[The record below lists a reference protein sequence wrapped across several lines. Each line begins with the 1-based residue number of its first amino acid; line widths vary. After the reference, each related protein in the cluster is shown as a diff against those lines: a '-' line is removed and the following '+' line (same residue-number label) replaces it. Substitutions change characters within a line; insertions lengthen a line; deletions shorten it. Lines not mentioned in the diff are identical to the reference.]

1 MITRAVLITMSVA
14 FAYIILVVGLMLW
27 CRYRRQIRKA
37 RLNAAD
43 KDALENGNGDI
54 KMGEIEPCLPADKK
68 KTTKMN
74 GNSAAAHQNGKATT
88 AAADGSQKSDD
99 TVASATSKLSKKS
112 SNFDQIALSRSVIVE
127 MVQIGRGDFGDV
139 FVGKVRKADLKCI
152 DGGGDT
158 ATKCTE
164 TEKRKSKTSLDDI
177 NEIKEDG
184 DAGEHQQVLV
194 KALNKLKD
202 ENVCIEFRRQIEM
215 FRSVSHRSVSKLFGL
230 CRDKDP
236 HYLVLEYTDW
246 GDLKQFLVATHNH
259 AETNTKATTP
269 LLTSQI
275 LAIAHQIARGMDSIY
290 RARYIHK
297 DVATRNCIVTSNF
310 VVKVSYPALNRDKY
324 SKEYAKHRNG
334 LVPLRWLAPECLQD
348 DDYSTK
354 SDVFAFGVLVWEL
367 FGRAAAL
374 PFEHLSNEEFLA
386 LHSENKLAWS
396 LADDTPSE
404 LSSLLVSII

>member
-1 MITRAVLITMSVA
+1 
-14 FAYIILVVGLMLW
+14 MLW
-27 CRYRRQIRKA
+27 CRYRRQIRKT

-54 KMGEIEPCLPADKK
+54 KMGEIEPCLPTDKNK
-68 KTTKMN
+68 STTKMN
-74 GNSAAAHQNGKATT
+74 GNSNSAQHNGKAAT
-88 AAADGSQKSDD
+88 AAAGGDGSQKSDD
-99 TVASATSKLSKKS
+99 TATSATSKLSKKS
-112 SNFDQIALSRSVIVE
+112 SSFDKIALSRSVIFE

-139 FVGKVRKADLKCI
+139 FIGRVRKQHLQLI
-152 DGGGDT
+152 DGDLL
-158 ATKCTE
+158 TE
-164 TEKRKSKTSLDDI
+164 TEKLKSKTSLDKI
-177 NEIKEDG
+177 NEIKEECEVS
-184 DAGEHQQVLV
+184 EHQQVLV

-246 GDLKQFLVATHNH
+246 GDLKQFLIATDNQ
-259 AETNTKATTP
+259 AEMNTKATTP
-269 LLTSQI
+269 LVTSQI
-275 LAIAHQIARGMDSIY
+275 LAIGHQIARGMDSIY

-297 DVATRNCIVTSNF
+297 DLATRNCIVTSNF

-324 SKEYAKHRNG
+324 SKEYAKYKNG

-367 FGRAAAL
+367 FGRAATF
-374 PFEHLSNEEFLA
+374 PFDHLTNEEFLA
-386 LHSENKLAWS
+386 QHSENKLSWS
-396 LADDTPSE
+396 LADGTPSE
-404 LSSLLVSII
+404 LSTLLVSCSK